1 MEDQL
6 KFDRE
11 CLEAVKTLGK
21 TLGQLSLYKVGHP
34 AVTEALKNAEG
45 HLAQAMGQTE
55 QGDLLLAIDQDK
67 LISNGR
73 IIGATASLPSHF
85 NAFYNRFK
93 LNSLTFKTGLS
104 VDELASFCELYSSRP
119 DSPAAAKPKEYL
131 EGRGVTHIVLNE
143 AVYTK
148 KGEEALLRAMAEKS
162 LDETIRIL
170 VGNAINDPKKYDL
183 VYSKVTELIRTDI
196 EKRVEEVAGPLR
208 RERNLLKNEQSRTQH
223 VLTGMAEG
231 VVIVD
236 EEGRVLM
243 MNPAAEDIYGA
254 SLSQVAGLPLG
265 QKAGESHLV
274 TLASEIDTPGDRPI
288 KAEISSQ
295 AIDETRRTIKSATAV
310 VQNES
315 GKVVGMVS
323 TLTDVAKHKEIQKK
337 EREFIA
343 HVTHELRAP
352 LASIKA
358 ALDIIQEESTGTMP
372 EEQGRM
378 LKTAISNSDRL
389 ELLINGILDF
399 SKIES
404 GQMTVYPKP
413 CEPAHMAQEAA
424 DGMKPWALKRQI
436 EIVMALEPSL
446 PIVMADWQRTI
457 QVMVNLISNA
467 IKFSPKA
474 GKITIGVSRA
484 YNGKDRSVRFSV
496 KDMGPGIPASEHNKI
511 FEKFVQ
517 IASGEMHVGGTGLG
531 LAIAKA
537 LIHLQNGKLWLES
550 EPGKGATFIFSL
562 PAQEDKEVIP
572 LPVKAPKPW
581 WKHLLGI
588 D

>member
-45 HLAQAMGQTE
+45 HLSQALAQTE
-55 QGDLLLAIDQDK
+55 QGELLLSIDQDK

-73 IIGATASLPSHF
+73 IIGNTASLPSHF
-85 NAFYNRFK
+85 GAFYNRFK
-93 LNSLTFKTGLS
+93 LNSLTFKSGLS
-104 VDELASFCELYSSRP
+104 VDELAAFCELYSSRP

-131 EGRGVTHIVLNE
+131 DGKGVSHIVLNE

-208 RERNLLKNEQSRTQH
+208 RERNLLKNEQARTQH
-223 VLTGMAEG
+223 VISGMAEG

-236 EEGRVLM
+236 DEGRVLM

-265 QKAGESHLV
+265 QKAGDEHLV

-288 KAEISSQ
+288 KAEITSQ

-315 GKVVGMVS
+315 GKVVGMVAS
-323 TLTDVAKHKEIQKK
+323 LTDVAKHKEIQKK

-372 EEQGRM
+372 AEQGRM

-413 CEPAHMAQEAA
+413 CEPDRLAQDAV
-424 DGMKPWALKRQI
+424 DGMKPWAQKRQI
-436 EIVMALEPSL
+436 ELVMSVEPSL
-446 PIVMADWQRTI
+446 PIILADWQRTI
-457 QVMVNLISNA
+457 QVLVNLLSNA
-467 IKFSPKA
+467 IKFSPKS
-474 GKITIGVSRA
+474 GKITVSLSRFSD
-484 YNGKDRSVRFSV
+484 GKERSVRFAV
-496 KDMGPGIPASEHNKI
+496 KDTGPGIPASEHKKI

-517 IASGEMHVGGTGLG
+517 IAAGEMHVGGTGLG

-537 LIHLQNGKLWLES
+537 LIHMQNGKLWLES
-550 EPGKGATFIFSL
+550 EAGKGATFIFSL
-562 PAQEDKEVIP
+562 PIQEDKETTIP
-572 LPVKAPKPW
+572 PVLPRKPW
-581 WKHLLGI
+581 WKQILGL